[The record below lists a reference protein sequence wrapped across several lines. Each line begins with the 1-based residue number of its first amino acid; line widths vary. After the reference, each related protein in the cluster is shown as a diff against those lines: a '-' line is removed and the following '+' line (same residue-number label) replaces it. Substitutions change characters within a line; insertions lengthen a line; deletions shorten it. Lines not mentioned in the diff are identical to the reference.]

1 MKKNIK
7 RLPAGQL
14 ALILTLILF
23 AAVPARAADVTV
35 RVKDIARVLEAR
47 SNQIMGFGLVVG
59 LHNTGDSS
67 RTGFTEEALASLLQR
82 MGVTLNGKLTS
93 RNIASVMVTADLPA
107 FAKNG
112 SRLDIVVSSM
122 GDATSLD
129 GGTLLMT
136 PLQGPDGQVYA
147 VAQGPISVRGYQEEA
162 PAESLRKNQATV
174 GRIPGGA
181 LVEKEVAVT
190 VADPNYLTLVLDQ
203 PDFTTA
209 SRLAYSLKKNGIDGA
224 KAVDASTIKIPVSQ
238 TERADI
244 VDYLAKIEETTLTPD
259 TAAKVVINERT
270 GTVVIGSGVKLLPV
284 AVTHGSITVRI
295 GSQFEVS
302 QPEPFSGGQTVVTP
316 IGSQIDVQE
325 QKGKLVE
332 LEPQTTLGSL
342 VKALNAIGASPQ
354 DLIAILQAIKA
365 AGALPAEIEL
375 I

>member
-1 MKKNIK
+1 MEKSSK
-7 RLPAGQL
+7 RWAGL
-14 ALILTLILF
+14 IALVLTLGLS

-47 SNQIMGFGLVVG
+47 NNQIMGFGLVVG
-59 LHNTGDSS
+59 LHNTGDSN

-82 MGVTLNGKLTS
+82 MGVTLSGKLTS

-112 SRLDIVVSSM
+112 SRLDVVVSSM

-129 GGTLLMT
+129 GGTLLLT
-136 PLQGPDGQVYA
+136 PMQGPDSQVYA
-147 VAQGPISVRGYQEEA
+147 VAQGPVSVRGYQEKA

-190 VADPNYLTLVLDQ
+190 IADPNYLTLVLDQ

-209 SRLAYSLKKNGIDGA
+209 SRLAYSLKKNGIAGA
-224 KAVDASTIKIPVSQ
+224 KAVDASTIKIPVGQ
-238 TERADI
+238 NERADI
-244 VDYLAKIEETTLTPD
+244 VDYLARIEETTLAPD

-284 AVTHGSITVRI
+284 AVTHGNITVRI
-295 GSQFEVS
+295 GSQFQVS

-325 QKGKLVE
+325 QKGQLVE

-342 VKALNAIGASPQ
+342 VKALNAIGAGPQ
-354 DLIAILQAIKA
+354 DLIAILQAIKV